1 MIQSELI
8 VERRGRA
15 GRITLNRPR
24 ALNALTHSMILGLT
38 DALLAW
44 RDDAGV
50 DLVVIDGAGGR
61 AFCAGADIKALYQ
74 QGQGG
79 ERDRAEQFF
88 RDEYR
93 LNALIRSYGKPYVA
107 MIDGVTMGGG
117 VGISVHGSHR
127 VATERTLLAMPETGI
142 GLFPDVGMTYVL
154 PRLPDHA
161 GMWLGLTGARL
172 DGAAACAL
180 GLATHYTSSDRLA
193 ELIVALEADGV
204 TALKAWASKPAD
216 PLAQRRAEIA
226 DAFGRNGLKAIVA
239 ALDAGSASG
248 SEWAGEQAKI
258 LRAMSPTSLAIAY
271 EALKRGGD
279 APFANCMRKE
289 LRMAARC
296 LAGHDFYEGVRA
308 QVVDKDRAPRW
319 RPDSLEGVSKQDIDA
334 YFAPLPEG
342 RELEFI
348 NRNRV

>member
-1 MIQSELI
+1 MTQPELI

-15 GRITLNRPR
+15 GRITLNRPQ
-24 ALNALTHSMILGLT
+24 ALNALTHSMILALT

-44 RDDAGV
+44 RDDSSV
-50 DLVVIDGAGGR
+50 ELVAIDGAGGR
-61 AFCAGADIKALYQ
+61 AFCAGADIKALYR

-107 MIDGVTMGGG
+107 LIEGVTMGGG

-154 PRLPDHA
+154 PRLPDHT
-161 GMWLGLTGARL
+161 GLWLGLTGARL

-180 GLATHYTSSDRLA
+180 GLATHYAPSDMLP

-204 TALKAWASKPAD
+204 TALEAWASKPAD
-216 PLAQRRAEIA
+216 PLAPRRAEIA
-226 DAFGRNGLKAIVA
+226 DAFGRDGLKTILA
-239 ALDAGSASG
+239 ALDAG
-248 SEWAGEQAKI
+248 SEWAGEQAKT
-258 LRAMSPTSLAIAY
+258 LRAMSPTSLAITY

-308 QVVDKDRAPRW
+308 QVVDKDRAPKW